1 MTEDEYLDALLK
13 RNPALDKDDDEPV
26 TIRVRGLKA
35 IVRQAFRKGQEAA
48 APQWERPQS
57 RSQNSGAGFGM
68 FEQIFGKGFKK

>member
-26 TIRVRGLKA
+26 TLRVRGLKA

-48 APQWERPQS
+48 ASQRERP
-57 RSQNSGAGFGM
+57 RSQNSGAGFDVFG
-68 FEQIFGKGFKK
+68 QIFGKGFKK